1 MSKSEQKTH
10 VSHMQRPSL
19 PCFLTPKVTCCFLL
33 GGTTI
38 LRASQGKKR
47 QISPGL
53 GNAVCILGVSAPI
66 PQLLWRMTSVRL
78 LGWTGGQLFRL
89 HYSLDFCSCFQGFHP
104 LRPSGTSLIVGP
116 RTKWM
121 ASVCPSFSL
130 SSSNICFFLPK
141 VQTAPEHGFVGGK
154 DFGVCAL
161 LLSTQLKD
169 RLLMWWILL
178 HFCPT
183 VGLLY
188 GLSLIG
194 LHEAQA
200 SFMIAGQGVH
210 TNKVTMANSF

>member
-1 MSKSEQKTH
+1 MLLLTGGNNNPKGQSREEKTNIAWPWQYCVH
-10 VSHMQRPSL
+10 FRSFSTL
-19 PCFLTPKVTCCFLL
+19 
-33 GGTTI
+33 
-38 LRASQGKKR
+38 
-47 QISPGL
+47 
-53 GNAVCILGVSAPI
+53 I

-104 LRPSGTSLIVGP
+104 LRPSGTSLIVCP

-141 VQTAPEHGFVGGK
+141 VLTAPEHGFVGGK

-169 RLLMWWILL
+169 RLLMW
-178 HFCPT
+178 
-183 VGLLY
+183 
-188 GLSLIG
+188 
-194 LHEAQA
+194 
-200 SFMIAGQGVH
+200 
-210 TNKVTMANSF
+210 